1 MWRFTKI
8 SGALSNICCVSG
20 VPQWDPDWERKR
32 MSISMARSVNVARRF
47 VRIQMIRPTLSCQ
60 TIEAEKCLAV
70 NSVRCCL
77 WNDSR
82 CYKAIVRQSFLWRG
96 TLGRCWTQAAR
107 WRTRPPPPPVR
118 WLTGPILLIQ
128 TATLINKWR
137 KLNEPQGLD
146 HNFFSFILQKHK
158 QRKYWIKW
166 IRRKQTEKVSLIY
179 SPTEGTCQKKAK
191 EISNFRNVNKRHN
204 QTVEIFYSA
213 IRIRMLY
220 IWIIQTTP
228 TLSLICQQAQLSLPQ
243 FSGKS

>member
-1 MWRFTKI
+1 
-8 SGALSNICCVSG
+8 
-20 VPQWDPDWERKR
+20 
-32 MSISMARSVNVARRF
+32 
-47 VRIQMIRPTLSCQ
+47 MIRPTLSCQ

-179 SPTEGTCQKKAK
+179 SPTEGTCQKKSEKNQQLPECEQKTQPNSWNILFSHQNQNALYLNYPNHAHIIIDMSTGPIVTTTIQWK
-191 EISNFRNVNKRHN
+191 IIIIFHFFLNLQTIIFLPVIPFRGFKFSFWIKFLHYCK
-204 QTVEIFYSA
+204 TV
-213 IRIRMLY
+213 
-220 IWIIQTTP
+220 
-228 TLSLICQQAQLSLPQ
+228 
-243 FSGKS
+243 